1 MCVTRQ
7 PLNCVCSSTW
17 HSAGHCLR
25 SSQQLT
31 VSADMFVQGI
41 RYLCAAHTCL
51 PKAALKLHPDSD
63 LRKAP
68 LCCLCTIWT
77 GFPQSFTNTA
87 SFCGQVCSE
96 YCFDFLSA
104 GKSVRS
110 YRSRHKLSVN
120 YLDRSSQSFTNTA
133 SFCGQVC
140 SEYCFDFLSAGKSV
154 QSYRSRRKTICALF
168 GQIFSKLY

>member
-1 MCVTRQ
+1 MTFSRTLLEKLTTADRFCRHVCTRHTVFMCCT
-7 PLNCVCSSTW
+7 
-17 HSAGHCLR
+17 H
-25 SSQQLT
+25 
-31 VSADMFVQGI
+31 
-41 RYLCAAHTCL
+41 L

-68 LCCLCTIWT
+68 LCCLGTIWT

-140 SEYCFDFLSAGKSV
+140 SEYCFDFLLAGKSV